1 MKKAITVSLFLLIIA
16 GLVISV
22 VNFTSK
28 PVKAANE
35 PWSYWYDKMATPTCV
50 EPIGDCYKV
59 KPR

>member
-1 MKKAITVSLFLLIIA
+1 MFLLILL

-35 PWSYWYDKMATPTCV
+35 SWSYWYDKLQNPTCV